1 MRLIFVLLLLVLI
14 IVNASV
20 GSAQRRDD
28 IAKKREAEQLLNG
41 KYTFEQLLQREPG
54 AISNAKRV
62 FALTTDTEI
71 KQRLASVL
79 LSLGEKDPVYFDYLK
94 QEAEH
99 ALQNDMPWPTLY
111 DEHGAK
117 RSTTVNTLNP
127 DFLKW
132 CKEHHEDPASA
143 FEAAYYEVPVPWY
156 NLAAAGDQRSY
167 SLLIQGLH
175 SHNLMIQVWA
185 AMGLAKLQDPG
196 AIDPIIAAVRNAPA
210 ETHDAMAK
218 VLLHFQDSKAQAA
231 ADELFAHKEYLEPL
245 RQQIKQQ
252 GLKELFPY

>member
-1 MRLIFVLLLLVLI
+1 
-14 IVNASV
+14 
-20 GSAQRRDD
+20 
-28 IAKKREAEQLLNG
+28 
-41 KYTFEQLLQREPG
+41 
-54 AISNAKRV
+54 
-62 FALTTDTEI
+62 
-71 KQRLASVL
+71 
-79 LSLGEKDPVYFDYLK
+79 
-94 QEAEH
+94 
-99 ALQNDMPWPTLY
+99 MPWPTLY

-252 GLKELFPY
+252 GLKELFPYENLKIGLRVTNLESRSTRNGSQYLIRADNDFINLNGSSQVRANDIQ